1 MAICAVGGIT
11 VDGHQIPSSTDTW
24 PERCSQCKVDHQ
36 FMIKEDNSGTARWKK
51 CTGQGQGKGPAKSL
65 HALPRRTT
73 LPESPCVH
81 QPRSSWLRILKKKE
95 QYYQLPSP
103 LTSLFFFLG
112 TFFSVSEMP
121 GTVLYYQNSDLNC

>member
-95 QYYQLPSP
+95 RTVLSVALPTYLSF
-103 LTSLFFFLG
+103 LFPG
-112 TFFSVSEMP
+112 HIFFSIRNAR
-121 GTVLYYQNSDLNC
+121 NSIILSKQ